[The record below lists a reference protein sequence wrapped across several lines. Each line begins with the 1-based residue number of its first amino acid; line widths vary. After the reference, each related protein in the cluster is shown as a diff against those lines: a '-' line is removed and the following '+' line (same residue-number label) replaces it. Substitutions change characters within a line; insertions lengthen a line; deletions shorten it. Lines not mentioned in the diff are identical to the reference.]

1 MLGELMVIALI
12 CVLAYIY
19 FRSAGKHLDKMNDN
33 YWKK

>member
-1 MLGELMVIALI
+1 MLGELIVIALI